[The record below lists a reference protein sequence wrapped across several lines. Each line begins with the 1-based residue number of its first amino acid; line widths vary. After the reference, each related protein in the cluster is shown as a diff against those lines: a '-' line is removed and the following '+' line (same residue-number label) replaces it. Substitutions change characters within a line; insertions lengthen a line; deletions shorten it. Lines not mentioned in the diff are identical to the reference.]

1 MNGAEATARWEERK
15 AALMTELTARS
26 TEEKRALIK
35 AASQYRSGTDSC
47 NSVYM
52 GGMAHAMLRRAL
64 GGGGYDGLDELLAA
78 ANAAQ
83 LNAGLDV
90 CSSYIE
96 TMRRHPT
103 KKCPCC
109 GQIVSVKEGE
119 S

>member
-1 MNGAEATARWEERK
+1 MNGAEATARWENRK
-15 AALMTELTARS
+15 AVLMAELTALS
-26 TEEKRALIK
+26 MGDKRNLIR
-35 AASQYRSGTDSC
+35 AASQYRSGEDSC

-64 GGGGYDGLDELLAA
+64 GGGGYDGLDDLLAA
-78 ANAAQ
+78 ANDAR
-83 LNAGLDV
+83 LNAGLYV

-96 TMRRHPT
+96 TMRRYPT

-109 GQIVSVKEGE
+109 GQIVSAEA